1 MEAIFQGKAYGA
13 VSVGAKGQIVI
24 PSELRKELNIKAGE
38 QLMIFAKTDKNL
50 ISMMHARDFSALMQR
65 AVKIISTLEAHAQA
79 VSKRKKR

>member
-38 QLMIFAKTDKNL
+38 QLMIFAKTDKKL
-50 ISMMHARDFSALMQR
+50 ISMMHARDFSALMER
-65 AVKIISTLEAHAQA
+65 AGKVIAQLEAHVPAKHKA
-79 VSKRKKR
+79 KKR

>member
-65 AVKIISTLEAHAQA
+65 AGKIISTLEAHAQA

>member
-38 QLMIFAKTDKNL
+38 QLMIFAKTDKKL
-50 ISMMHARDFSALMQR
+50 ISMMHTRDFGTLMAR
-65 AVKIISTLEAHAQA
+65 AGKIMAKLEVHLPETR
-79 VSKRKKR
+79 KRKKR